1 MRHAVQQDRSCD
13 PATWFARM
21 SAADPPW
28 RHGAGVMLARR
39 LHAAGLI
46 GLLAWLLVA
55 RAWAS
60 DAGPLPLQSPDVSW
74 LRDPGGRLTIAQV
87 AAHAHGFE
95 PLRGG
100 LSEGFTY
107 DVVWLKVVLP
117 AAAQGGERWL
127 EIWPGALDDVRLY
140 QAAANGAWVERRSGN
155 ALPFEARDGPDGSN
169 RNLAFRLAQPQPGD
183 VLYLRIRTTGT
194 MVVALRLWH
203 GSELRAASAAA
214 NIGYGMHLGFVATA
228 VLFYLAGWLLTRRAL
243 YGAFSLLV
251 AVATLRWFAADGL
264 ASQFLFPHDA
274 TVPLLATK
282 ALVGLQWAC
291 ASLFVICLLQLRERA
306 PYLLGYYRGL
316 MLMGLA
322 VALSSSSDHYGTA
335 VCTLYIG
342 VLLGQLLSIPLYLRL
357 WRTGGA
363 SGRLVAASL
372 SLYCL
377 IILPGCLGAFGLLP
391 LSLVTMQSAHLLDLP
406 LMLTLHLTIVLRVR
420 EAESGRKRERE
431 QACEAM
437 ASSLR
442 ERRAFEEQSRLL
454 AMMTHEV
461 RTPVAVIDAAAYSL
475 RLLDDIGGDRAQ
487 RESRYQSIQLAV
499 RRLKLLM
506 ELAEARERLVPG
518 EQQLDTA
525 PFGFADLSREVLAS
539 LEPQAAARV
548 SLEAGAGLPQLDGDV
563 RLLHFALL
571 NLLDN
576 ALKYAYPA
584 SRILIDIAAGMREGV
599 RGVAWRIRDQ
609 GPGVPLGKED
619 VIFEKFRRLGEIAD
633 QPGLG
638 LGLPLARKIMELHG
652 GTLCCDPGWREGAC
666 FVAWLPE
673 AA

>member
-1 MRHAVQQDRSCD
+1 
-13 PATWFARM
+13 M
-21 SAADPPW
+21 SAADPRW
-28 RHGAGVMLARR
+28 HHGAGLMLARR

-46 GLLAWLLVA
+46 GMLAWLLVA
-55 RAWAS
+55 RAWAA

-87 AAHAHGFE
+87 AARANGFE

-100 LSEGFTY
+100 LSEGFTR

-117 AAAQGGERWL
+117 ATAQGGERWL
-127 EIWPGALDDVRLY
+127 ELWPGALDDVRLY

-155 ALPFEARDGPDGSN
+155 ALPFEARDGPDGRN

-228 VLFYLAGWLLTRRAL
+228 VLFYLGGWLLTRRAL

-306 PYLLGYYRGL
+306 PYLLAYYRGL

-335 VCTLYIG
+335 VCALYIG

-518 EQQLDTA
+518 EQQLDTG
-525 PFGFADLSREVLAS
+525 PFGFAELSRDVLAS

-609 GPGVPLGKED
+609 GPGIPLGKED

-652 GTLCCDPGWREGAC
+652 GTLRCDPGWREGAC

>member
-1 MRHAVQQDRSCD
+1 
-13 PATWFARM
+13 M

>member
-1 MRHAVQQDRSCD
+1 
-13 PATWFARM
+13 M
-21 SAADPPW
+21 SAANPPW
-28 RHGAGVMLARR
+28 HHGAGVMLARR
-39 LHAAGLI
+39 LHVAALI
-46 GLLAWLLVA
+46 GMLAWLLMA

-60 DAGPLPLQSPDVSW
+60 DAGPLPLQDPDVSW
-74 LRDPGGRLTIAQV
+74 LRDPGGRLAIAQV
-87 AAHAHGFE
+87 AARADGFQ

-100 LSEGFTY
+100 LNEGFTH
-107 DVVWLKVVLP
+107 DVVWLKVVLS

-140 QAAANGAWVERRSGN
+140 QATANGAWVERRSGN
-155 ALPFEARDGPDGSN
+155 APPFDARDGSGGRD
-169 RNLAFRLAQPQPGD
+169 RNLAFRLAQPQLGD

-194 MVVALRLWH
+194 MAVALRLWH
-203 GSELRAASAAA
+203 GSALRAASAAA
-214 NIGYGMHLGFVATA
+214 NIGYGMHLGFMATA

-243 YGAFSLLV
+243 YAAFSLLV

-274 TVPLLATK
+274 TVPLLAAK

-291 ASLFVICLLQLRERA
+291 ASLFVICLLPLRERA
-306 PYLLGYYRGL
+306 PRLLRYHQGL
-316 MLMGLA
+316 MLTGLV

-335 VCTLYIG
+335 VSVLYTG
-342 VLLGQLLSIPLYLRL
+342 VLLGQLLSIPVYLYL

-377 IILPGCLGAFGLLP
+377 IVLPGCLGAFGLLP
-391 LSLVTMQSAHLLDLP
+391 LSPITTQNVRLLDLA
-406 LMLTLHLTIVLRVR
+406 LMLALHLTIVVRVR
-420 EAESGRKRERE
+420 EAENERKRERQ
-431 QACEAM
+431 QAREAM

-518 EQQLDTA
+518 EQQLDSA
-525 PFGFADLSREVLAS
+525 PFGFAELSRDVLAS

-619 VIFEKFRRLGEIAD
+619 VIFEKFHRLGEIAD

-652 GTLCCDPGWREGAC
+652 GTLRCDPDWREGAC